1 MKYLSICTI
10 RFFSLFFCRL
20 LSFTIGIIFII
31 NDCSIF
37 IEWEV
42 VSLNSIIIVITILLD
57 WIRLIFISFVLIISS
72 LVIFYRKEYIESDY
86 KINRFI
92 ILVLIF
98 VTSIILLIISPNLI
112 RILLGWDGLG
122 LVSYCLVIYFQ
133 NVKSYNAGM
142 LTALSNRIGDVALL
156 LAIAWILNYGSWNY
170 IFYLEVIKSNF
181 DIIIIISLVILA
193 AITKRAQIPFS
204 SWLPAAIAAPTPV
217 SALVH
222 SSTLVTAGV
231 YLLIRFNILLRN
243 TWIGNLLLLLSGLTI
258 FIAGLGANYE
268 FDLKKIIALSTL
280 RQLGLIM
287 RILSIGFYKL
297 AFFHLLTHALFK
309 ALLFICA
316 GAIIHNM
323 NNTQDIRLIGSLSI
337 IIPLTSSCFN
347 VANLALCGI
356 PFLAGFYSKDLILE
370 IVSFSYI
377 NLFSFFLFF
386 FSTGLTVCYS
396 FRLVFYT
403 ITGDSNFSS
412 LNILNDEGWVILK
425 SIIGLLILRIFG
437 GSILRWLIFPSPI
450 VIILPKTLKLLT
462 LFVCIIGGI
471 VGYLISNVSLFF
483 INKALNNY
491 KSSYFLGS
499 IWFIPYI
506 STYGIINYPL
516 IVGKLRVKSFD
527 QGWSEYF
534 GGQQLYYNL
543 VKNSQLNQILQNNN
557 LKIYLLSFIFWVI
570 ILYMYIIYFYS
581 NSLYLEYDTEDVM
594 EINLIFEYCEY
605 FLVIYKIKLFN
616 FTMKM

>member
-10 RFFSLFFCRL
+10 RFVSLFFFS
-20 LSFTIGIIFII
+20 LSSFLIGMIFII
-31 NDCSIF
+31 NDYRIF

-42 VSLNSIIIVITILLD
+42 VSINSINIVITLLLD
-57 WIRLIFISFVLIISS
+57 WISLIFISFVLIISS

-92 ILVLIF
+92 ILVLMF
-98 VTSIILLIISPNLI
+98 VTSMMLLIISPNLI
-112 RILLGWDGLG
+112 SILLGWDGLG

-133 NVKSYNAGM
+133 NVKSYNAGI

-170 IFYLEVIKSNF
+170 VFYLEVIKNDF
-181 DIIIIISLVILA
+181 EIILVGSLVMLA

-231 YLLIRFNILLRN
+231 YLLIRFNILLSDS
-243 TWIGNLLLLLSGLTI
+243 WMGNLLLLLSGLTI

-280 RQLGLIM
+280 SQLGLIM
-287 RILSIGFYKL
+287 RILSIGYYKL

-309 ALLFICA
+309 ALLFMCA
-316 GAIIHNM
+316 GAIIHNI
-323 NNTQDIRLIGSLSI
+323 NNCQDIRLMGSLSLM
-337 IIPLTSSCFN
+337 IPLTSSCFN

-370 IVSFSYI
+370 TVSLSYI
-377 NLFSFFLFF
+377 NIFSFFLYF

-396 FRLVFYT
+396 FRLVYYT
-403 ITGDSNFSS
+403 ITGDSNFFS
-412 LNILNDEGWVILK
+412 LNILNDEGWVMLK

-437 GSILRWLIFPSPI
+437 GRILSWLIFPTP
-450 VIILPKTLKLLT
+450 VVVVLPSYLKLLT
-462 LFVCIIGGI
+462 LFVCIVGG
-471 VGYLISNVSLFF
+471 VRGYIISNVSLFF
-483 INKALNNY
+483 YNKALNNY
-491 KSSYFLGS
+491 NSSYFLGS
-499 IWFIPYI
+499 MWFIPYI
-506 STYGIINYPL
+506 STYGIINYSL
-516 IVGKLRVKSFD
+516 IVGKMVVKSFD

-557 LKIYLLSFIFWVI
+557 LKIYLLSFIFWII
-570 ILYMYIIYFYS
+570 ILYMYIICFYS
-581 NSLYLEYDTEDVM
+581 NSLYLEYDTEDVR
-594 EINLIFEYCEY
+594 EINLIFEYNELI
-605 FLVIYKIKLFN
+605 LVIYKNKKF
-616 FTMKM
+616 